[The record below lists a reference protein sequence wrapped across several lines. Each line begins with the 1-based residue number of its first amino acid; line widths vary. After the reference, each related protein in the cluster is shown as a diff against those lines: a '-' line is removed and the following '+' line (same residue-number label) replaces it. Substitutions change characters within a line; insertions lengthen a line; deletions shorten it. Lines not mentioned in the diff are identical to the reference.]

1 MPRKLYSTRPDH
13 LDYRDF
19 ICFMLAEQDK
29 TTDVAID
36 YWFRV
41 VDLDANGLLAG
52 WELNTFYEE

>member
-1 MPRKLYSTRPDH
+1 
-13 LDYRDF
+13 
-19 ICFMLAEQDK
+19 MLAEQDK